1 MKKFVT
7 DNPQTNVETLQNLA
21 FVKDG
26 EVWVRGASEEGE
38 DCKLVDL
45 AKRACNGCFSK
56 AEIENIKD
64 VDGIGEF
71 YLDCSMDGYP
81 VATLYITAVQAAEL
95 REYLRAYENGID
107 KFIKDCEQDES

>member
-7 DNPQTNVETLQNLA
+7 DNPQNNVETLQNLA

-38 DCKLVDL
+38 DCTLTDL
-45 AKRACNGCFSK
+45 TKRACSKCFLK
-56 AEIENIKD
+56 EDIENIKD
-64 VDGIGEF
+64 VDDIGEF
-71 YLDCSMDGYP
+71 YLDCSMDGCP

-95 REYLRAYENGID
+95 REYLRAYENGTE
-107 KFIKDCEQDES
+107 KFIKDSEQE